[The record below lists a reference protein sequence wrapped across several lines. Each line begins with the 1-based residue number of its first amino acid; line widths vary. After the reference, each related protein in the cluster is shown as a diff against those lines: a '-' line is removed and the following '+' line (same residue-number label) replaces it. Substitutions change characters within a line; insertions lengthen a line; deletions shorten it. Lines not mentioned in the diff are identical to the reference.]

1 MMKQIHTIAAL
12 ILLAYVALLMVNV
25 PPLVRSDHVSVN
37 WNLLGISV
45 LGFLIAAAY
54 VIGSAV
60 LKKRMNLSG
69 VHLAILMV
77 ETVILI
83 GLSTAYLHKALT
95 FFGVI

>member
-1 MMKQIHTIAAL
+1 MKRIHTIAAL

-45 LGFLIAAAY
+45 LGFLIATAY
-54 VIGSAV
+54 VIGIAI
-60 LKKRMNLSG
+60 LKKRMNLGG
-69 VHLAILMV
+69 VHVAILV
-77 ETVILI
+77 AETVILV
-83 GLSTAYLHKALT
+83 GLSVAYLHKALT